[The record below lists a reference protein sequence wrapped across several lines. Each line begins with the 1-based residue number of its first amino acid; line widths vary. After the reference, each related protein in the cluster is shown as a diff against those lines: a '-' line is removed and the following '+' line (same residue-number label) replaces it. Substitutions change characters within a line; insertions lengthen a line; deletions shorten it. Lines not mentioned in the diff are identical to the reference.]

1 MPTTTLK
8 TPSTVSVR
16 SPRLEKAALIFEYTH
31 ISVSSLLLAFDDAK
45 AKRGRPRGVLTD
57 QEQDILRAALV
68 MSCAG
73 VDAILKQTIRDAIE
87 QLLEGD
93 IAVRKGFEDFIQKR
107 LTGEADV
114 LELPSGAKFL
124 AGVLADREPRR
135 KLVEDYIKDLTGDS
149 LQSAEEVLRT
159 AAALGLEAK
168 PLGIDIAKLKEV
180 FRIRNKI
187 IHELDIDLFSRVRK
201 RRLRSQADLLDNSD
215 VILKTIKSI
224 VEAVDGKL

>member
-1 MPTTTLK
+1 
-8 TPSTVSVR
+8 
-16 SPRLEKAALIFEYTH
+16 
-31 ISVSSLLLAFDDAK
+31 
-45 AKRGRPRGVLTD
+45 
-57 QEQDILRAALV
+57 

-87 QLLEGD
+87 KLLEGD

-124 AGVLADREPRR
+124 AAVLADREPRR

-159 AAALGLEAK
+159 VAALGLEAK
-168 PLGIDIAKLKEV
+168 PLGIDIATLKEV

-187 IHELDIDLFSRVRK
+187 IHELDIDLSSRVRK

-215 VILKTIKSI
+215 LVLKTIKSI